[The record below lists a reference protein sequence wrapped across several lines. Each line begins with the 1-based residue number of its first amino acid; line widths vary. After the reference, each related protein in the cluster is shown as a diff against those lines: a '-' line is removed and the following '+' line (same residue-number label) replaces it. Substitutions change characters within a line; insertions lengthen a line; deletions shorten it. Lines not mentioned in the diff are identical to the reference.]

1 MSMSTTPSPPP
12 AQELFRVVFPLPG
25 SPTVTDSQADKAVK
39 RFLAHLVALESKHV
53 PKPLSDQYLASQVF
67 GRSRAFKNDVER
79 AAYCRCHLKI
89 ALRQFR
95 LLTNE
100 FHDPAVNSI
109 TMARLMPW
117 KDIVVD
123 YIFDL
128 LDVVPFLERK
138 TPGYV
143 FFMGGKNAGVH
154 SWQVYVLS
162 RSLAYQSVYQGQLPQ
177 FDHKAAQIAA
187 IFVLRQSLE
196 LRFERLIGVY
206 PEDKKGKRPR
216 LKHGF
221 HQDFIGA
228 YPNHFQCHGFS
239 IVDMQPVYDWCS
251 EIVHLAYQPYAW
263 QMAWALEICGQLLG
277 SRSVPA
283 GQHWN
288 IANAVEVVNVSDM
301 QSTFEAYFLKNYD
314 HGSWRMTR
322 TQPEALV
329 RNWMPEMAIT
339 SPDFRPVE
347 RRRSWIE
354 SLVNILSRCR
364 LKR

>member
-1 MSMSTTPSPPP
+1 MHPPPSPPP
-12 AQELFRVVFPLPG
+12 AYELFRVVCPPPG
-25 SPTVTDSQADKAVK
+25 SPAPTDSQADKAVK
-39 RFLAHLVALESKHV
+39 DFLAHLTALERKHA
-53 PKPLSDQYLASQVF
+53 PNSLSDKYLASQVF
-67 GRSRAFKNDVER
+67 GRSRALKNDVER

-89 ALRQFR
+89 ALSQFG
-95 LLTNE
+95 LLVSE

-109 TMARLMPW
+109 TMARLAPW

-128 LDVVPFLERK
+128 LEIVPFLERK

-143 FFMGGKNAGVH
+143 FFNGVKNADVH

-162 RSLAYQSVYQGQLPQ
+162 RRLAYQSVYQGRLPQ
-177 FDHKAAQIAA
+177 FDHKPAQIAA

-221 HQDFIGA
+221 HQEFIGA
-228 YPNHFQCHGFS
+228 HPNYFQCHGFS
-239 IVDMQPVYDWCS
+239 IVDLQPVYDWCS

-263 QMAWALEICGQLLG
+263 QTAWALELCGQLLG
-277 SRSVPA
+277 TRSVPA

-288 IANAVEVVNVSDM
+288 IANAVEVVDVSGM
-301 QSTFEAYFLKNYD
+301 QSAFEAYFLKNYD

-322 TQPEALV
+322 MCPEEIGRAHV
-329 RNWMPEMAIT
+329 
-339 SPDFRPVE
+339 
-347 RRRSWIE
+347 
-354 SLVNILSRCR
+354 
-364 LKR
+364 